1 MRWINFVLYGRLP
14 VWQEI
19 FDIDSQGGC
28 SLISGLFVQTRSL
41 LTLMEFAEKALVSK
55 TSFLWTR
62 QKSRFTFSRSDLF
75 RHLSHI
81 YLRNLLAIQLL
92 FVVKQLRDTCRVV
105 LLVLPTMRH
114 QGPDRSRHLIGQRH
128 HHRIKWAT
136 R

>member
-1 MRWINFVLYGRLP
+1 MDASRFGKKYLM
-14 VWQEI
+14 
-19 FDIDSQGGC
+19 FDSKGGC
-28 SLISGLFVQTRSL
+28 SLISGLFVQTLSL
-41 LTLMEFAEKALVSK
+41 LTLMEFAEKALVSI

-92 FVVKQLRDTCRVV
+92 FVVKPLRDIYRVV
-105 LLVLPTMRH
+105 LLVFPIMRH
-114 QGPDRSRHLIGQRH
+114 QRPDRSCHLIGQCH
-128 HHRIKWAT
+128 DHGIKRTT